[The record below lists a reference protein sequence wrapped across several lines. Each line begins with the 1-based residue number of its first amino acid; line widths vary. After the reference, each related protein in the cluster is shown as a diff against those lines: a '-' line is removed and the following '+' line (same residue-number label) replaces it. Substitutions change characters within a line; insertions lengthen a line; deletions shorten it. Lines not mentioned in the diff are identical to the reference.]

1 MEVLLMRKLKQGRL
15 NNLPMMTQ
23 LKGRIPKGLELLY
36 LIKIIE
42 FCLDHILLSNNLNAI
57 P

>member
-1 MEVLLMRKLKQGRL
+1 MEVLLMRKLRQGRL
-15 NNLPMMTQ
+15 KNLPMMTQ
-23 LKGRIPKGLELLY
+23 LKGLELFY

>member
-1 MEVLLMRKLKQGRL
+1 MEVLLMRKLRQGRL

-23 LKGRIPKGLELLY
+23 LKGRVPKGLELFY

-42 FCLDHILLSNNLNAI
+42 FCLDHILLSSNLNAI